1 MLFICVVQ
9 MDDCCRIVGL
19 LCCSFV
25 LCRWMTVAI
34 VRNCWTFMLTI
45 YVVQMDD
52 YCHSVGLLS
61 CANRAARKH
70 MDCLISTLG
79 KVTLLS

>member
-1 MLFICVVQ
+1 MLFIC
-9 MDDCCRIVGL
+9 
-19 LCCSFV
+19 
-25 LCRWMTVAI
+25 
-34 VRNCWTFMLTI
+34 
-45 YVVQMDD
+45 VVQMDD

-79 KVTLLS
+79 KVTLRYTVFMISFSDEQVSQ